1 MPIDMEFVMALLPV
15 RLSHRLTLGSVLL
28 LLFTALAVF
37 AVMTLRGQ
45 PRVVE
50 ASSALIEQTGSAIVR
65 QLALQLAGIE
75 GVTASMA
82 HLVEG
87 LPKEQALV
95 MATLPKVIDHEGDK
109 AIAGGG
115 IWPQPNAF
123 EAGVERRSFFW
134 ARSDAGPLAFSDDY
148 NAAGSAGYHHEAWY
162 TGARNSAPGR
172 CLWSEAYQDPVTQV
186 PMTTCSVPYRQ
197 DGSFAGVA
205 TIDLRLDDLA
215 RFLKEQGSVTG
226 GYAFALDQ
234 AGNVLYFPDAQASAG
249 GQMLSFEALSKQQPW
264 LGPVAEALSKTAG
277 SPGQVRSLDLAEDGR
292 LQEAARVSLFSMPGS
307 GWTIGLVTPEQ
318 KVTGLARAMTT
329 EILVF
334 LLPLL
339 ALLLFFAWLGGHK
352 LIAQLEETT
361 QQIDALGRGQAT
373 DNAELHVA
381 RADEI
386 GALRAAVNR
395 YAGQLRQMLQKIAS
409 EARQLQNEAARL
421 GQLSSTLA
429 QRAEQQRQENT
440 QLATAITEMSSSALE
455 VAQNTN
461 NCADTARQSLVVV
474 QEGQHKVD
482 ANSQSIQQLS
492 AEMAE
497 AAAVIQRL
505 EQDSQQVGAV
515 LDVIKAISEQT
526 NLLALNAA
534 IEAARAG
541 EQGRGFAVVADEVR
555 TLAGRTQTSANE
567 ISGMIN
573 DLQQAS
579 RQAVQAI
586 QAGETRTRQAV
597 GEASGASDALSST
610 VTSFDDI
617 SQRAQ
622 QIAVAAQQQSHVTQE
637 INELAVRIHGISEDN
652 ARDAQALDKV
662 SEAMQALSG
671 RLSNLSQGHH

>member
-87 LPKEQALV
+87 LPKEQALF

-115 IWPQPNAF
+115 IWPEPDAF
-123 EAGVERRSFFW
+123 AAGVERRSFFW

-172 CLWSEAYQDPVTQV
+172 CLWSEAYQDPVTRV

-197 DGSFAGVA
+197 DGRFAGVA
-205 TIDLRLDDLA
+205 TVDLRLDDLA
-215 RFLKEQGSVTG
+215 RFLKEQGAVTG

-234 AGNVLYFPDAQASAG
+234 AGNVLYFPEAQAGAD

-264 LGPVAEALSKTAG
+264 LRPVAEALGRAAG
-277 SPGQVRSLDLAEDGR
+277 SPGQVRSLDLEQDGR

-339 ALLLFFAWLGGHK
+339 ALLLFFAWLGGHR

-361 QQIDALGRGQAT
+361 RQIDALGSGQAS

-386 GALRAAVNR
+386 GALRGAVNR

-409 EARQLQNEAARL
+409 EARQLQNEAGRL
-421 GQLSSTLA
+421 GELSGTLA

-440 QLATAITEMSSSALE
+440 QLATAITQMSSSALE

-474 QEGQHKVD
+474 QDGQQRVA

-492 AEMAE
+492 TEMAE
-497 AAAVIQRL
+497 AAVIQRL

-567 ISGMIN
+567 ISGMIS

-586 QAGETRTRQAV
+586 QAGESRTREAV

-671 RLSNLSQGHH
+671 RLSHLSQGHS

>member
-1 MPIDMEFVMALLPV
+1 MALLPV

>member
-1 MPIDMEFVMALLPV
+1 MALLPV
-15 RLSHRLTLGSVLL
+15 RLSQRLTLGSLMLL
-28 LLFTALAVF
+28 LCTALAVF

-45 PRVVE
+45 PRVVA

-87 LPKEQALV
+87 LPREAPLY
-95 MATLPKVIDHEGDK
+95 MGTLPNVIDHQGDK

-115 IWPQPNAF
+115 IWPEPGAF
-123 EAGVERRSFFW
+123 SAGVERRSFFW
-134 ARSDAGPLAFSDDY
+134 ARSDAGQLVYSDDY
-148 NAAGSAGYHHEAWY
+148 NAASSPAYQQEAWY
-162 TGARNSAPGR
+162 SGARNSALGR
-172 CLWSEAYQDPVTQV
+172 CLWSEAYQDPVTHV

-197 DGSFAGVA
+197 GGAFAGVA
-205 TIDLRLDDLA
+205 TVDLRLEDLA
-215 RFLKEQGSVTG
+215 RFLKEQGAVTG
-226 GYAFALDQ
+226 GYAFAVDQ
-234 AGNVLYFPDAQASAG
+234 AGNVLYFPDAPQSASG
-249 GQMLSFEALSKQQPW
+249 MLGFDALSKQQPW
-264 LGPVAEALSKTAG
+264 LQPVAQVLAQAKG
-277 SPGQVRSLDLAEDGR
+277 RPGEVRSLDLEEDGR
-292 LQEAARVSLFSMPGS
+292 LQQASRVSLFSMPDT
-307 GWTIGLVTPEQ
+307 GWTIGLVTPETR
-318 KVTGLARAMTT
+318 VTGLARALTT
-329 EILVF
+329 EILLF

-339 ALLLFFAWLGGHK
+339 ALLLFLAWLGGRK
-352 LIAQLEETT
+352 FIKQLEETT
-361 QQIDALGRGQAT
+361 QQIDALGSGQASSS
-373 DNAELHVA
+373 AELHVE

-386 GALRAAVNR
+386 GALRGAVNR
-395 YAGQLRQMLQKIAS
+395 YAGQLRQMLQDIAS
-409 EARQLQNEAARL
+409 EAQRLQSEAGRL
-421 GQLSSTLA
+421 GDLSSTLA
-429 QRAEQQRQENT
+429 RRAEQQRQENT

-474 QEGQHKVD
+474 QDGQQRVA

-492 AEMAE
+492 TEMAA
-497 AAAVIQRL
+497 AAAVMQRL

-555 TLAGRTQTSANE
+555 TLAGRTQSSANE
-567 ISGMIN
+567 ISGMIGT
-573 DLQQAS
+573 LQQAS
-579 RQAVQAI
+579 RQAVEAI
-586 QAGETRTRQAV
+586 QAGESRTRQAV
-597 GEASGASDALSST
+597 GEAAGAADALSST

-671 RLSNLSQGHH
+671 RLSNLSQGQR

>member
-386 GALRAAVNR
+386 GALRGAVNR

-409 EARQLQNEAARL
+409 EARQLQNEAGRL
-421 GQLSSTLA
+421 GELSGTLA

-474 QEGQHKVD
+474 QDGQQRVA

-492 AEMAE
+492 TEMAE
-497 AAAVIQRL
+497 ATAVIQRL

-567 ISGMIN
+567 ISGMIS
-573 DLQQAS
+573 DLQLAS

-586 QAGETRTRQAV
+586 QAGEARTREAV
-597 GEASGASDALSST
+597 GEASGASQALSST

-671 RLSNLSQGHH
+671 RLSNLSQGHS

>member
-1 MPIDMEFVMALLPV
+1 MALLPV
-15 RLSHRLTLGSVLL
+15 RLSHRLTLGSLL
-28 LLFTALAVF
+28 LLLCTALAVF

-45 PRVVE
+45 PRVVA

-75 GVTASMA
+75 GMTASMA

-87 LPKEQALV
+87 LPKDEALYR
-95 MATLPKVIDHEGDK
+95 ATLPNVIDHQGDK

-115 IWPQPNAF
+115 IWPEPGAF
-123 EAGVERRSFFW
+123 TAGVERRSFFW
-134 ARSDAGPLAFSDDY
+134 ARSDAGPLVYSDDY
-148 NAAGSAGYHHEAWY
+148 NAAGGAGYHNEAWY
-162 TGARNSAPGR
+162 SGARNSAPGR

-197 DGSFAGVA
+197 GGAFAGVA
-205 TIDLRLDDLA
+205 TVDLRLDDLA

-234 AGNVLYFPDAQASAG
+234 AGNVLYFPEAKQSGA
-249 GQMLSFEALSKQQPW
+249 QMLGFSALSQQQPW
-264 LGPVAEALSKTAG
+264 LQPVTQALAAG
-277 SPGQVRSLDLAEDGR
+277 IGRPGEVRSLDLEQDGR
-292 LQEAARVSLFSMPGS
+292 LQQPSRVSLFTMPGT
-307 GWTIGLVTPEQ
+307 GWTIGLVTPQ
-318 KVTGLARAMTT
+318 QQVTGLARALTA
-329 EILVF
+329 EILLF

-339 ALLLFFAWLGGHK
+339 ALLLFLAWLGGRK
-352 LIAQLEETT
+352 FIRQLEETT
-361 QQIDALGRGQAT
+361 EQIDALSRGQAT
-373 DNAELHVA
+373 SSAELPVL
-381 RADEI
+381 RADEV
-386 GALRAAVNR
+386 GALRGAVNR
-395 YAGQLRQMLQKIAS
+395 YAGQLRQMLQNIAS
-409 EARQLQNEAARL
+409 EAQRLQVEAGRL
-421 GQLSSTLA
+421 GDLSSTLA

-440 QLATAITEMSSSALE
+440 QLATAITQMSSSALE

-461 NCADTARQSLVVV
+461 NCADTARQSLRVV
-474 QEGQHKVD
+474 QDGQQKVA
-482 ANSQSIQQLS
+482 ANSESIQQLS
-492 AEMAE
+492 TEMAA
-497 AAAVIQRL
+497 AAAVMQRL

-555 TLAGRTQTSANE
+555 TLAGKTQTSANE
-567 ISGMIN
+567 ISGMIGA
-573 DLQQAS
+573 LQQAS

-586 QAGETRTRQAV
+586 QAGESRTRQAV
-597 GEASGASDALSST
+597 GEASGASAALSST

-662 SEAMQALSG
+662 SAAMQALSG
-671 RLSNLSQGHH
+671 RLATMSL

>member
-1 MPIDMEFVMALLPV
+1 MALLPV

-87 LPKEQALV
+87 LPKEQALF

-115 IWPQPNAF
+115 IWPEPDAF
-123 EAGVERRSFFW
+123 AAGVERRSFFW

-172 CLWSEAYQDPVTQV
+172 CLWSEAYQDPVTRV

-197 DGSFAGVA
+197 DGRFAGVA
-205 TIDLRLDDLA
+205 TVDLRLDDLA
-215 RFLKEQGSVTG
+215 RFLKEQGAVTG

-234 AGNVLYFPDAQASAG
+234 AGNVLYFPEAQAGAD

-264 LGPVAEALSKTAG
+264 LRPVAEALGRAAG
-277 SPGQVRSLDLAEDGR
+277 SPGQVRSLDLEQDGR

-339 ALLLFFAWLGGHK
+339 ALLLFFAWLGGHR

-361 QQIDALGRGQAT
+361 RQIDALGSGQAS

-386 GALRAAVNR
+386 GALRGAVNR

-409 EARQLQNEAARL
+409 EARQLQNEAGRL
-421 GQLSSTLA
+421 GELSGTLA

-440 QLATAITEMSSSALE
+440 QLATAITQMSSSALE

-474 QEGQHKVD
+474 QDGQQRVA

-492 AEMAE
+492 TEMAE
-497 AAAVIQRL
+497 AAVIQRL

-567 ISGMIN
+567 ISGMIS

-586 QAGETRTRQAV
+586 QAGESRTREAV

-671 RLSNLSQGHH
+671 RLSHLSQGHS

>member
-45 PRVVE
+45 PKVVE

-82 HLVEG
+82 HLLEG

-115 IWPQPNAF
+115 IWPEPNAF
-123 EAGVERRSFFW
+123 TPGVERRSFFW

-197 DGSFAGVA
+197 DGAFAGVA

-215 RFLKEQGSVTG
+215 RFLKEQGAVTG

-234 AGNVLYFPDAQASAG
+234 AGNVLYFPDAQAGSG
-249 GQMLSFEALSKQQPW
+249 GQMLSFDALSKQQPW
-264 LGPVAEALSKTAG
+264 LLPVAGALAKPA
-277 SPGQVRSLDLAEDGR
+277 PAGQVRSLDLDEDGR

-307 GWTIGLVTPEQ
+307 GWTIGLVTPER

-329 EILVF
+329 EILLF

-339 ALLLFFAWLGGHK
+339 ALLLFFAWLAGHK

-361 QQIDALGRGQAT
+361 RQIDALGSGQAS

-409 EARQLQNEAARL
+409 EARQLQNEAGRL

-474 QEGQHKVD
+474 QEGQYKVD

-671 RLSNLSQGHH
+671 RLSNLSHGHH